1 MPPPHAVSAPPTPLR
16 ALRLASLAEGGTLL
30 LLVLVAVPLKRLA
43 GWPLGVSVMG
53 PVHGAAFLIYA
64 AMVLQHL
71 TAQRIAHRDAAQ
83 LLLAA
88 FVPFGAL
95 LVSNVF
101 RRKALAA
108 A

>member
-1 MPPPHAVSAPPTPLR
+1 MPPHRTAAAPIAPLHT
-16 ALRLASLAEGGTLL
+16 LRLASLAEGSTLL

-43 GWPLGVSVMG
+43 GWSFGVSVMG
-53 PVHGAAFLIYA
+53 PLHGAAFLIYA
-64 AMVLQHL
+64 VLVLQHL

-95 LVSNVF
+95 LVGNVF

>member
-1 MPPPHAVSAPPTPLR
+1 MPPHHAASAPHAPLR
-16 ALRLASLAEGGTLL
+16 TLRLASLAEGSTLL

-43 GWPLGVSVMG
+43 GWPMGVSVMG

-71 TAQRIAHRDAAQ
+71 TAQRIAHREAAQ

-88 FVPFGAL
+88 FVPFGVL
-95 LVSNVF
+95 LVGKVF
-101 RRKALAA
+101 RRKPLASA
-108 A
+108 

>member
-1 MPPPHAVSAPPTPLR
+1 MPPINPVSAPPTPLR
-16 ALRLASLAEGGTLL
+16 KLRLASLAEGSTLL
-30 LLVLVAVPLKRLA
+30 LLVLVAVPRKRLA

-71 TAQRIAHRDAAQ
+71 TAQRIAHREAAQ

-88 FVPFGAL
+88 FVPFGVL
-95 LVSNVF
+95 LVGNVF
-101 RRKALAA
+101 RRKALVAA
-108 A
+108 

>member
-1 MPPPHAVSAPPTPLR
+1 MPPHHTAAAPIAPLHT
-16 ALRLASLAEGGTLL
+16 LRLASLAEASTLL

-53 PVHGAAFLIYA
+53 PLHGAAFLIYA
-64 AMVLQHL
+64 AMVLRHL
-71 TAQRIAHRDAAQ
+71 TDRRIAHREAAQ

-88 FVPFGAL
+88 FVPFGVL
-95 LVSNVF
+95 LVSGVF
-101 RRKALAA
+101 KRNACAA